1 MKIVVTGTIGSGKST
16 LCAALA
22 TRLPGFSVVSVDDIV
37 RNIYDDADF
46 LTHLSND
53 FGVVSRKEASDLVF
67 AAPTKRQALE
77 QLSLR
82 YVRPKLAAA
91 LEAEN
96 LIVEFPLLFEMS
108 DFACRADLVVAV
120 GCDDATQE
128 ARVVA
133 RDKMSLGKLQAIR
146 ASQYSRRLRAAL
158 SDVYVDTGAS
168 QEQQD
173 KSMGDILECVHANQL
188 KRRALAFF
196 GEFAGPSIWNV
207 IHTRCTE
214 ANSDNR
220 AFTRLSELFTRL
232 DATASGHPYSKAL
245 ELAAWSHDSDNG
257 PQSVKGMWYLL
268 SHHTPAWLRVECTMH
283 DQVYLAAEIMV
294 ALPTRRIDA
303 AWVLVHSDRACA
315 AEIFLNAHRETYRA
329 GSTTVL
335 PIPNEATPSLPWM
348 LP

>member
-37 RNIYDDADF
+37 RSIYDDADF

-91 LEAEN
+91 LDAEN

-133 RDKMSLGKLQAIR
+133 RDKMSLGNSKQSEQAN
-146 ASQYSRRLRAAL
+146 
-158 SDVYVDTGAS
+158 T
-168 QEQQD
+168 
-173 KSMGDILECVHANQL
+173 
-188 KRRALAFF
+188 
-196 GEFAGPSIWNV
+196 
-207 IHTRCTE
+207 
-214 ANSDNR
+214 
-220 AFTRLSELFTRL
+220 
-232 DATASGHPYSKAL
+232 
-245 ELAAWSHDSDNG
+245 
-257 PQSVKGMWYLL
+257 
-268 SHHTPAWLRVECTMH
+268 
-283 DQVYLAAEIMV
+283 
-294 ALPTRRIDA
+294 
-303 AWVLVHSDRACA
+303 
-315 AEIFLNAHRETYRA
+315 RA
-329 GSTTVL
+329 GCGLLFRTSTWT
-335 PIPNEATPSLPWM
+335 PEHRRNNRTRAWATFWNASTPTN
-348 LP
+348 

>member
-37 RNIYDDADF
+37 RSIYDDADF

-91 LEAEN
+91 LDAEN

-173 KSMGDILECVHANQL
+173 KSMGDI
-188 KRRALAFF
+188 
-196 GEFAGPSIWNV
+196 
-207 IHTRCTE
+207 
-214 ANSDNR
+214 
-220 AFTRLSELFTRL
+220 
-232 DATASGHPYSKAL
+232 
-245 ELAAWSHDSDNG
+245 
-257 PQSVKGMWYLL
+257 
-268 SHHTPAWLRVECTMH
+268 
-283 DQVYLAAEIMV
+283 
-294 ALPTRRIDA
+294 
-303 AWVLVHSDRACA
+303 
-315 AEIFLNAHRETYRA
+315 
-329 GSTTVL
+329 
-335 PIPNEATPSLPWM
+335 
-348 LP
+348 